1 MADAQLKVA
10 PSRDEMQVGLGLSAG
25 QAKVELDL
33 DDAPFLVSQEDKL
46 PAAPASNPAV
56 QTNDGEEKAPKN
68 PRAKRLALLAGLVV
82 LAVTALCV
90 WWFFLRTPP
99 PPPPE
104 PPKPEIIVVPSTPV
118 PQGPTEY
125 VKELEPFLV
134 PHADG
139 TGAARFL
146 VCTFSIL
153 SREPQINSELDLRML
168 PLRDTIYFYLR
179 SKESAWLMDAHNG
192 AAIKTD
198 LTAVVNEYL
207 TRGEIE
213 DILFDSYLNE

>member
-10 PSRDEMQVGLGLSAG
+10 PTRDEVQVGLGLSAG

-33 DDAPFLVSQEDKL
+33 DDAPFLAPEKVDP
-46 PAAPASNPAV
+46 PAAPAPAV
-56 QTNDGEEKAPKN
+56 KDAGDAGKPAPA
-68 PRAKRLALLAGLVV
+68 PRKKRLLLLAGVAV
-82 LAVTALCV
+82 LAVVGIAV

-104 PPKPEIIVVPSTPV
+104 PPKPEVIVVPSNPV
-118 PQGPTEY
+118 PQGPVDY
-125 VKELEPFLV
+125 VKNLEPFLV

-139 TGAARFL
+139 TGAVRFL
-146 VCTFSIL
+146 VCKFSIL
-153 SREPQINSELDLRML
+153 SHEPQISSELDLRML
-168 PLRDTIYFYLR
+168 PLRDAIYFYLR
-179 SKESAWLMDAHNG
+179 SKDSAWLMDARNG
-192 AAIKTD
+192 VTIKTD